1 MPSEVEQ
8 VVPANENKSDRK
20 LRTRS
25 CSPYTAMD
33 MEYKEEELENMASEK
48 DGIAWLY
55 EVLQEVQL
63 EQFFIKIRDELQI
76 SRMSHFDYVEPADL
90 EVIGMGK
97 PAARRLLDA
106 VKKRRANLWRKNLL
120 NKILPASG
128 KSEKSTLKTPTSP
141 TSSVPVTSGGLT
153 CLINE
158 KDISLANKLGDG
170 SFGVVMKGEWTT
182 PAGHSMH
189 VAVKVLK
196 QDAVSQPGA
205 FEDFI
210 KEVNAM
216 HSLDHPNLI
225 RLYGV
230 VLSSPMMMITELAPL
245 GSLRD
250 RLRKECHHTPLSQLV
265 EYAVQIANGM
275 AYLESKRFIHRDLA
289 ARNVLLATSQKVKI
303 GDFGLMRA
311 LPSQEDCYIM
321 TEHKKVPFPCKSLN
335 IFHGQFEYI
344 KPYPSLYNY
353 YIAHLAKQN
362 SLHGILQK
370 IDQEGERLAPPDV
383 CPPDIYQLMLQCWA
397 HKPSDR
403 PTFLALKDFLCEAH
417 PQVLKAVQRFE
428 EADKL
433 IVEIGDIL
441 EVIDGKSDHY
451 WWKGQNQRSF
461 KIGLFPRCVTDLQ
474 RRIKGDDISKP
485 LRNSFIHTGHG
496 DVGGKSW
503 GNPAYIDEMYL
514 QNPMDPPDILG
525 LPDEVQNVPKLADRN
540 KRLSIEVTPRKSS
553 CKQFAYNKFENDSSD
568 DIILHRRKS
577 SKDSRSYKTKQSG
590 SNSKDVSEGI
600 LIDFSD
606 EISVKTS
613 PLLNHVSLTQNTGSL
628 LDLSSNGLT
637 VSNNVFRSSS
647 SSFDSFTSEC
657 SSPNPSQNFTGDRY
671 YNVPPISSQVSND
684 RYYSVV
690 PPSEAE
696 SHMHNSE
703 HFYSN
708 VTETSCI
715 STPFNGGLL
724 KQNAAKMKSCP
735 MLNTQVVSV
744 DINGMDS
751 TPQIYSNNSS
761 DFLKRREEAFD
772 WLNTQIPEL
781 TNHPDPNTSS
791 NRSQLIAELEKKLGR
806 IEMAANSS
814 AAGSARDKAAKH
826 IILDQNHFDKEID
839 YSRVNSPTPQAGC
852 IGCFPCDINKS
863 GSVNE
868 MPPLPSVPPNT
879 AQVKPF
885 LVNPP
890 PSNKRSLRNQR
901 NQSLTS
907 RPTVSPVVSVHLSK
921 TRGTVSFVNRV
932 TSPDH
937 SLLERIQQQVSGVTI
952 EECYNAF
959 HRNNGDVHSTI
970 RDLQINQ
977 LTKLGIASRQLCEK
991 VLQTSNWNLET
1002 AASAL
1007 LDELSG
1013 TAR

>member
-1 MPSEVEQ
+1 M
-8 VVPANENKSDRK
+8 ASDR
-20 LRTRS
+20 
-25 CSPYTAMD
+25 
-33 MEYKEEELENMASEK
+33 

-90 EVIGMGK
+90 EIIGMGK

-106 VKKRRANLWRKNLL
+106 VKKRRANIWRKNLL
-120 NKILPASG
+120 NKILPAAG
-128 KSEKSTLKTPTSP
+128 KSEKSTLKSPTSP
-141 TSSVPVTSGGLT
+141 TSSVPVASGGLT

-182 PAGHSMH
+182 PAGHTMY

-196 QDAVSQPGA
+196 QDAISQPGA

-275 AYLESKRFIHRDLA
+275 SYLESKRFIHRDLA

-311 LPSQEDCYIM
+311 LPNQEDCYIM
-321 TEHKKVPFPCKSLN
+321 TEHKKVPFPWCAPESLKSRHFSHASDTWMFGVTLWEM
-335 IFHGQFEYI
+335 FTFGEE
-344 KPYPSLYNY
+344 PWVGYNG
-353 YIAHLAKQN
+353 AQ
-362 SLHGILQK
+362 ILQK
-370 IDQEGERLAPPDV
+370 IDQEGERLALPDV

-403 PTFLALKDFLCEAH
+403 PTFLALKDFLYEAQ

-433 IVEIGDIL
+433 AIEIGDII

-451 WWKGQNQRSF
+451 WWKGQNQRTF
-461 KIGLFPRCVTDLQ
+461 KIGMFPRCIADVQ

-496 DVGGKSW
+496 DAGGKSW

-525 LPDEVQNVPKLADRN
+525 LPDEVPNVPKLADRN
-540 KRLSIEVTPRKSS
+540 KKFPIEITPKKSTL
-553 CKQFAYNKFENDSSD
+553 KQFAYNKLENDSSD
-568 DIILHRRKS
+568 DIVLHRRKS
-577 SKDSRSYKTKQSG
+577 SKDSHSYKNKQG
-590 SNSKDVSEGI
+590 SSNKDTSEGI

-613 PLLNHVSLTQNTGSL
+613 PVLNHISLTQNSGSL

-637 VSNNVFRSSS
+637 VPNNVFRSSS

-657 SSPNPSQNFTGDRY
+657 SSPNPSQSVMGDRY
-671 YNVPPISSQVSND
+671 YNVPPVSSQLSCD

-696 SHMHNSE
+696 SLHVNNSE

-708 VTETSCI
+708 IAEMPTR
-715 STPFNGGLL
+715 STVFNGGISN
-724 KQNAAKMKSCP
+724 QNAAKMKSCP
-735 MLNTQVVSV
+735 MLNTQVSNV
-744 DINGMDS
+744 DINCLEPTS
-751 TPQIYSNNSS
+751 QIHIKNSS
-761 DFLKRREEAFD
+761 DFIKRREEAFD

-781 TNHPDPNTSS
+781 TNYPDHNTNS
-791 NRSQLIAELEKKLGR
+791 NRSQLIAELEKKLG
-806 IEMAANSS
+806 IMEMAANSS
-814 AAGSARDKAAKH
+814 VGGSIRDKTTKNV
-826 IILDQNHFDKEID
+826 ILEQNNFENELD
-839 YSRVNSPTPQAGC
+839 YSRVSSPTPQAGC

-863 GSVNE
+863 GSVTE

-885 LVNPP
+885 IVNPP
-890 PSNKRSLRNQR
+890 PANKRSLRAQR
-901 NQSLTS
+901 NQAMTN
-907 RPTVSPVVSVHLSK
+907 RPTAPPSVVSVHLSQ

-932 TSPDH
+932 TSPDDN
-937 SLLERIQQQVSGVTI
+937 LLERIQQQVSGVTI
-952 EECYNAF
+952 EECQSAF
-959 HRNNGDVHSTI
+959 HRNKGDVHSTI
-970 RDLQINQ
+970 RELQINQ
-977 LTKLGIASRQLCEK
+977 LSKLGIASRQLCEK

-1007 LDELSG
+1007 LDELAG